1 MYSVETQVLNRIY
14 GKGRGWAF
22 SQKDF
27 ASIGDR
33 NSIDKALSL
42 LKKKGKIRRVIR
54 GIYDYPKY
62 SKNLNINLSPNV
74 DQVAQA
80 IARKYGWR
88 LQPTGTAAL
97 NILGLSTQVP
107 SKYIYLTDSANNA
120 YDIGNTKLLF
130 KKEPLKEIAFK
141 HHESAII
148 VQALKSLGQ
157 NNITPNA
164 IDTIAKWIAPN
175 MMTKILNDTKTVSSW
190 IYDIIL
196 KIKESSNG

>member
-1 MYSVETQVLNRIY
+1 MIRRPPRSTLFPYTTLFRS
-14 GKGRGWAF
+14 
-22 SQKDF
+22 
-27 ASIGDR
+27 
-33 NSIDKALSL
+33 
-42 LKKKGKIRRVIR
+42 KKKGKIRRVIR

-157 NNITPNA
+157 NNITPIV

>member
-157 NNITPNA
+157 NNITPIV